1 MLEVSKMTIQF
12 KTEQLWLFSQ
22 STGFYFFFYMDA
34 LFSAQVEV
42 IMINLHNS
50 SIGLF
55 SSHWMKWFE
64 NGDVTYRVHQ
74 SELAIGIYQQL

>member
-1 MLEVSKMTIQF
+1 MLEVFKMNWTIMII
-12 KTEQLWLFSQ
+12 FSIRDFI
-22 STGFYFFFYMDA
+22 SYMDA